1 MPPPSGGRTTTPP
14 WHMQMPSGGGVHSI
28 IFAPPPRY
36 IFPPLSPAAVDT
48 GVNRRH
54 KPFTNVIGKRSC
66 HAGWPPSPVCILN
79 HKSHLLEIP
88 YDSVSSEIALTPPPL
103 PHGMSDRSQPSAILR
118 SRWKLGNRHGK
129 RHIITF
135 LPRREGSVRPLC
147 RAIPVCMPV
156 ATKGLAGGRHRQG
169 AVPVTPAV
177 RETPV
182 SHHNGD

>member
-1 MPPPSGGRTTTPP
+1 MVIGR
-14 WHMQMPSGGGVHSI
+14 
-28 IFAPPPRY
+28 R
-36 IFPPLSPAAVDT
+36 PAAPTQNGWSQLDT
-48 GVNRRH
+48 GRRLRARQENLRH
-54 KPFTNVIGKRSC
+54 RESERGLSRQLRVAASF
-66 HAGWPPSPVCILN
+66 N